1 MLFMKTIKDDV
12 ELHSYHIHY
21 GALKGQTYYVLKSD
35 KINSF
40 AYGHYMGIKYIE
52 VKNTDNAFKGEL
64 SYLKTIPIN
73 QLKMMLTIKPD
84 LLIEDL
90 LDVI

>member
-1 MLFMKTIKDDV
+1 MLFMEVAKSNI
-12 ELHSYHIHY
+12 EFYSYHSPY
-21 GALKGQTYYVLKSD
+21 GALKGQTYYVLKSN

-40 AYGHYMGIKYIE
+40 ANSPNTQIKYIG
-52 VKNTDNAFKGEL
+52 VKDTDTVFKGEL
-64 SYLKTIPIN
+64 RYLKTIPIN